1 MARQTT
7 CRPMSEV
14 WTGVGGWAIA
24 GGILA
29 AVGAIGAAVTIALAL
44 LHVSFV
50 TLNAV
55 TIGIA
60 AGVLIASLLGLIA
73 ELTHIRNYFFDGKLG
88 CIAEEECG
96 LGQVWIIEDNEDG
109 DVSLNLI
116 LAPARDTTTLAEYRA
131 MSQPARLIFH
141 DPGVAT
147 VDPAWQHKPEA
158 MRLGSEPTGQ
168 FTAKLPYFHCEIE
181 GSFFDDWSSA
191 LIAYMWVLIGFAT
204 ALLAIAIAGA
214 VSGPIGWIVV
224 AAVALLLLLA
234 LAFGLLPG
242 SDDEFTTEA
251 GPVGTATPGPGGPI
265 VTDSGGSTISVGDF
279 VVVLGRH
286 VVDTGHSGEG
296 CWNEL
301 HPLRAVAKVTSAEY
315 EIIADTPAGHETL
328 GRYCQALSD
337 FRDPTGTIRQELTC
351 SEHPAV
357 G

>member
-7 CRPMSEV
+7 CRPMHEV

-24 GGILA
+24 GGIVA
-29 AVGAIGAAVTIALAL
+29 AVGAIGAAVAIALAL
-44 LHVSFV
+44 LHVSFL
-50 TLNAV
+50 TLNPV

-96 LGQVWIIEDNEDG
+96 LGQVWIIEDNSDG

-116 LAPARDTTTLAEYRA
+116 LAPARDTTTLAEYRGMFQA
-131 MSQPARLIFH
+131 DRLVFR

-147 VDPAWQHKPEA
+147 ADPAWEHKPDA
-158 MRLGSEPTGQ
+158 MRLGNEPTGQ

-181 GSFFDDWSSA
+181 GTFFDDWSSA
-191 LIAYMWVLIGFAT
+191 LLAYMWVLVGFAT
-204 ALLAIAIAGA
+204 ALLALAIAGT

-224 AAVALLLLLA
+224 AAVALLVLLA

-242 SDDEFTTEA
+242 QDDEFTTDA
-251 GPVGTATPGPGGPI
+251 SPVGTATPGPGGPI
-265 VTDSGGSTISVGDF
+265 VTDSGGTSISVGDF

-286 VVDTGHSGEG
+286 VVDTGHHDEG

-301 HPLRAVAKVTSAEY
+301 HPLRAVAKVTSDDY
-315 EIIADTPAGHETL
+315 NSVVDTPDGRAIL
-328 GRYCQALSD
+328 DRYCRALSD
-337 FRDPTGTIRQELTC
+337 FRDPTGTIRQELKC